1 MHIRAFEHDE
11 RLLGLAFLD
20 TSIYV
25 TSIRTLKN
33 LLLIGD
39 VEKSVWFAVFQV
51 RRPFVAFALQPLA
64 SDADSPPRIFLFRRR
79 IPSSLSFSERTTD
92 TSMSCLLISSSVR
105 ERSGSW
111 FRIELEI

>member
-33 LLLIGD
+33 LILIGD

-51 RRPFVAFALQPLA
+51 RSLL
-64 SDADSPPRIFLFRRR
+64 SSSPP
-79 IPSSLSFSERTTD
+79 SLSPN
-92 TSMSCLLISSSVR
+92 
-105 ERSGSW
+105 
-111 FRIELEI
+111 

>member
-20 TSIYV
+20 VSIYV

-51 RRPFVAFALQPLA
+51 RRRLSL
-64 SDADSPPRIFLFRRR
+64 
-79 IPSSLSFSERTTD
+79 SSLLSFLVSLDLDAIFFSSLRT
-92 TSMSCLLISSSVR
+92 
-105 ERSGSW
+105 
-111 FRIELEI
+111 